1 MLCDTWRI
9 LPSTFVTMVPKPV
22 TILRIL
28 QVVPGARG
36 ILGAPGPWAAGFQ
49 NFEAVFEEPSSAAR
63 NSGLTWEDMGRHGA
77 SRSILGAE
85 NSGYIYII
93 YIYIYIIYI
102 YMEVSQAMQV
112 PPAIIQL
119 LGSPMTLESLRKAR
133 GWWSKWRIWADL
145 GCQHLYLP
153 QIYSS

>member
-85 NSGYIYII
+85 NSGYIYN
-93 YIYIYIIYI
+93 IYIYIIYI
-102 YMEVSQAMQV
+102 YGGFPSHAGT
-112 PPAIIQL
+112 PGHHPAI
-119 LGSPMTLESLRKAR
+119 G
-133 GWWSKWRIWADL
+133 
-145 GCQHLYLP
+145 
-153 QIYSS
+153 